1 MRVGSFL
8 GQNGRVGG
16 LFAITSIRSESDG
29 VTLSPDNRD
38 VIPEYGFYLGYDS
51 RDLWSARRYGW
62 WNELQITRSNVLD
75 TGSDFWRFIFDVRRY
90 HTWEDRHT
98 ISLTSLATLQTGTVG
113 VDIPIYSDFHIGGTN
128 TIRGYELDSRSG
140 KNQLI
145 NTAEYRYMLVE
156 PQPVSVSFF
165 TAYVEIQLA
174 SFVDFGHAWDLGD
187 EFALNEF
194 ISGYGHG
201 LRLLIPFVDEVRP
214 DVAWGQPAKARPS
227 TSGFPKAVM
236 QRPLGGSEGPLG

>member
-1 MRVGSFL
+1 
-8 GQNGRVGG
+8 
-16 LFAITSIRSESDG
+16 
-29 VTLSPDNRD
+29 
-38 VIPEYGFYLGYDS
+38 
-51 RDLWSARRYGW
+51 
-62 WNELQITRSNVLD
+62 
-75 TGSDFWRFIFDVRRY
+75 
-90 HTWEDRHT
+90 
-98 ISLTSLATLQTGTVG
+98 
-113 VDIPIYSDFHIGGTN
+113 
-128 TIRGYELDSRSG
+128 
-140 KNQLI
+140 
-145 NTAEYRYMLVE
+145 MLVE

-236 QRPLGGSEGPLG
+236 QRVRVR

>member
-165 TAYVEIQLA
+165 TLTLRFSSRA
-174 SFVDFGHAWDLGD
+174 S
-187 EFALNEF
+187 
-194 ISGYGHG
+194 
-201 LRLLIPFVDEVRP
+201 
-214 DVAWGQPAKARPS
+214 
-227 TSGFPKAVM
+227 
-236 QRPLGGSEGPLG
+236 